1 MEVVLIYNCVDI
13 LYFYFICLKCYN
25 IISCL
30 PSSHSIE
37 DRILFILKV
46 NVVRGRYDLWDPEC
60 VKGVPQKSFR
70 NIEDI
75 GEEEDISW
83 FCRTARLKY
92 KNYGK
97 DYHTIYEYLYG
108 QIEYRYMQWNI
119 NT

>member
-1 MEVVLIYNCVDI
+1 MDD
-13 LYFYFICLKCYN
+13 

-30 PSSHSIE
+30 PSPHSIE

-92 KNYGK
+92 KDYDK

-108 QIEYRYMQWNI
+108 ISNI
-119 NT
+119 DTCNKILIHKISLVRKMKR

>member
-1 MEVVLIYNCVDI
+1 MIDD
-13 LYFYFICLKCYN
+13 

-60 VKGVPQKSFR
+60 VKGVPQKSFK
-70 NIEDI
+70 NMEDI
-75 GEEEDISW
+75 GDEESISW

-92 KNYGK
+92 EDLLY
-97 DYHTIYEYLYG
+97 DYHTIYAYTDTCNKILIPKMG
-108 QIEYRYMQWNI
+108 LVRQMKP
-119 NT
+119 